1 MPKFDDWGHEWK
13 KKKERKKE
21 KEETKLKG
29 KHTHKI
35 KRQESEIP
43 SLSVSMIK
51 PLVKENV
58 IEIIVFLN
66 D

>member
-1 MPKFDDWGHEWK
+1 M
-13 KKKERKKE
+13 
-21 KEETKLKG
+21 
-29 KHTHKI
+29 I

-43 SLSVSMIK
+43 SLLVSMIK

>member
-1 MPKFDDWGHEWK
+1 MIGGMSEK
-13 KKKERKKE
+13 KRKKERKE
-21 KEETKLKG
+21 KEETKLKE
-29 KHTHKI
+29 KHTQKI

-43 SLSVSMIK
+43 SLLVSMIK

-58 IEIIVFLN
+58 IDIIVFLN

>member
-1 MPKFDDWGHEWK
+1 MTGGMSEK
-13 KKKERKKE
+13 KKKEKKR
-21 KEETKLKG
+21 EETKLKG